1 MFDAL
6 DFPGN
11 HVLLCMY
18 YFAKELVKE
27 YTEEVRKNDF
37 LNLAFPTNGINCI
50 ELFFASFVNIAKGF
64 KVSYIKFYAFV

>member
-27 YTEEVRKNDF
+27 YTEVVRKNDF
-37 LNLAFPTNGINCI
+37 FKFGISNEWDRLHRIILCI
-50 ELFFASFVNIAKGF
+50 FVNIAKGF
-64 KVSYIKFYAFV
+64 KVE